1 MPGRSS
7 GWIIRAAGAGLV
19 AAIVGVGLGTLH
31 YARLPGTAEL
41 PWCSLGW
48 AILGFALFC
57 GLAGGLGIGAGTAVA
72 VRSAGGPQ
80 RVGMRRM
87 IVGGIAGSLLGIVVP
102 GIVGIAGF
110 GSLDA
115 PYAGTGN
122 IVFCLLVASTA
133 FVSLWAPVLWRA
145 GSRHRIA
152 LVEHLGLSA
161 IAASLSI
168 ASLGILVA
176 TLCTAL
182 EAVPTFDWLA
192 DTALAMGLVPFA
204 AVASTILATILGAA
218 MGFACWLYL
227 SAALVLERR
236 LK

>member
-1 MPGRSS
+1 MPGRST
-7 GWIIRAAGAGLV
+7 GWITRAAGAGTV
-19 AAIVGVGLGTLH
+19 AALFGVGLGTLH

-41 PWCSLGW
+41 PWCSLGP
-48 AILGFALFC
+48 AVLGYAVFC
-57 GLAGGLGIGAGTAVA
+57 GIAAGLGLGAGTAVA
-72 VRSAGGPQ
+72 VRSAGGPH
-80 RVGMRRM
+80 RVGMLRM
-87 IVGGIAGSLLGIVVP
+87 VLGGIAGGLLGLVVP

-133 FVSLWAPVLWRA
+133 FVSLWAPVLWRTGA
-145 GSRHRIA
+145 GRPIA

-161 IAASLSI
+161 IAASLAI
-168 ASLGILVA
+168 ASLGILGA

-182 EAVPTFDWLA
+182 DVVPSFDWLA
-192 DTALAMGLVPFA
+192 DTAIALGLVPFA
-204 AVASTILATILGAA
+204 MIASSILATILGAA

-227 SAALVLERR
+227 SAAIVMERR
-236 LK
+236 LR